1 MAQHSSRNH
10 TSDTSREFA
19 VDAPA
24 PDQSRLHEQD
34 MLGNQ
39 ALQDQV
45 TGLTGRTFNRII
57 GAADGDKTT
66 AHQDFGKDELAAYIK
81 HQLEFAK
88 GEWFSSAKISGAA
101 DGVLEELDQNGN
113 GRVSWEEFQTFR
125 SQMIAAVAPGLPEGA
140 SAAEI
145 QTRAAEVFH
154 QLGETDLDYDAL
166 EAHTRSQLDPDN
178 EHRDLIAQLG
188 ALLLL
193 DAADLDEQSTKPKER
208 KLTEAEWMGL
218 ASESGHDNT

>member
-1 MAQHSSRNH
+1 
-10 TSDTSREFA
+10 
-19 VDAPA
+19 
-24 PDQSRLHEQD
+24 
-34 MLGNQ
+34 
-39 ALQDQV
+39 
-45 TGLTGRTFNRII
+45 
-57 GAADGDKTT
+57 
-66 AHQDFGKDELAAYIK
+66 
-81 HQLEFAK
+81 
-88 GEWFSSAKISGAA
+88 
-101 DGVLEELDQNGN
+101 
-113 GRVSWEEFQTFR
+113 
-125 SQMIAAVAPGLPEGA
+125 MIAAVAPGLPEGA

-166 EAHTRSQLDPDN
+166 EAHTRSQLDPDK